1 MIKSTIKAKVNNIF
15 LATILFFTGGMILQA
30 QAPEVGDITRDNPV
44 SQMTNST
51 SLTWEVQFD
60 KIIDNNSFTTDDLT
74 LTTVSGDASGSIS
87 SISGTGNTYTV
98 NVNSV
103 DGDGTLRLDFTGEVE
118 DFSNNSSQNNF
129 TTGET
134 YLLDNTAPTV
144 LSITVD
150 SPATSPTNSS
160 TATWQVT
167 FSEDVSGSIMTSDFT
182 KNGTPTGTISSV
194 TMVSSTV
201 YNVTM
206 TSIAGDGNLTIDF
219 TGTAVDQT
227 GNNSTESFEKGETI
241 EFDNTA
247 AEVEEITR
255 NNPSSQSTNNSTLVW
270 EVVFSEDIQAGT
282 LTTSDFLLNG
292 EPSGTISSV
301 NGNGDTYTVTVTS
314 VSGDGSLQL
323 DYSGDVTDLVG
334 NSGTSKFTEGEN
346 YILDNTNPEVVSITR
361 SNPTSTSVNQSSVT
375 YNVRFSESVTSAS
388 VSTAD
393 FSVRSTGTANG
404 SISSV
409 SGSGSSYNVTV
420 TNVRGDGNLFVD
432 FVGTVTDLVGN
443 NGSTNYNRGENY
455 IITSPFVTSIR
466 RSNPSNTITNANSVT
481 FQVTYSKSVNSS
493 TVNTS
498 DFEVVTT
505 GTVSGNV
512 SSVTGSGTTYFVTV
526 NSIDGDG
533 QLSINFTG
541 EVDDNGGNP
550 SVSTFEEGEYYTIDN
565 TYPTIELVTI
575 FGDNGNGEV
584 YTGDYVYVN
593 YRTSE
598 TTSITVASIERDTDV
613 DTYTDGTN
621 GQVSYMLT
629 NQNAEGPIEFTIT
642 VDDEAGNRVTFTETT
657 DGSEVV
663 FVKTPPNIIIID
675 QPKDIVE
682 CVGSTDRFFS
692 VIAAPS
698 DRYFEI
704 AYRWWKDGSPVSD
717 AKIQN
722 GLLALDTLDY
732 NMSGLYTVEIWAI
745 DTMKAGTS
753 AEAQRISESV
763 YSTPANLYVLQRPEF
778 LSPVPNVTA
787 AVGTNHTFTFD
798 AHFYGE
804 HNMEDPTYWT
814 QIDWYKG
821 DVELEDGDRYEGTNA
836 SILSIENLQ
845 ADDYADDYRVRLIG
859 ECDTVWSNNFAI
871 SAEPEINIT
880 AQPISVEGCVD
891 DVVQITTEA
900 TVTVQGTNIMYQWM
914 VNGAPIMDEAGKFSG
929 TNTPNLNV
937 TLTTDLGYDGTE
949 EYTCMIYPEGYMD
962 NSVITDAAMITWKTA
977 PLITTDLNTDY
988 SVEEEQAITM
998 TIAVDGENLTY
1009 TWMKDGVD
1017 LGNNMDSYEITSATM
1032 DDAGEYMV
1040 TITNDCGEVMS
1051 TTATLVV
1058 TAKTVATSVTADHGL
1073 GLEQNY
1079 PNPVIDNT
1087 TIRFNSE
1094 VSGQAVLTLTDMMGN
1109 TVTNLFNGYVTANSP
1124 ITSNINT
1131 NQLNLTSGTYFV
1143 TLRMGSKVETIQI
1156 SVIK

>member
-74 LTTVSGDASGSIS
+74 LTTVSGDANGSIS

-103 DGDGTLRLDFTGEVE
+103 SGDGTLRLDFTGEVE
-118 DFSNNSSQNNF
+118 DFSNNTSQNNF
-129 TTGET
+129 TSGET
-134 YLLDNTAPTV
+134 YILDNTAPSV

-167 FSEDVSGSIMTSDFT
+167 FSEDVSGSIATSDFT
-182 KNGTPTGTISSV
+182 KNGSPSGTISSV
-194 TMVSSTV
+194 TMVSPTV

-206 TSIAGDGNLTIDF
+206 TSITGDGELTIDF

-227 GNNSTESFEKGETI
+227 GNNSTETFEEDETI

-255 NNPSSQSTNNSTLVW
+255 NNPSSQSTNNSTLIW
-270 EVVFSEDIQAGT
+270 EVVFSEDIQPGT
-282 LTTSDFLLNG
+282 LTTSDFVLNG

-334 NSGTSKFTEGEN
+334 NSGISKFTEGEN

-466 RSNPSNTITNANSVT
+466 RSNPSNAITNANSVT

-505 GTVSGNV
+505 GTVSGNI
-512 SSVTGSGTTYFVTV
+512 SSVSGSGTNFFVTV
-526 NSIDGDG
+526 NSIEGDG
-533 QLSINFTG
+533 QLSINFMG

-550 SVSTFEEGEYYTIDN
+550 SVSTFEEGENYDIDN

-598 TTSITVASIERDTDV
+598 TTSITVASIEGDTDV
-613 DTYTDGTN
+613 DTYTDGTS

-657 DGSEVV
+657 DDSEVT

-682 CVGSTDRFFS
+682 CVGSTDKFFS

-745 DTMKAGTS
+745 DTMKAGDDAVS
-753 AEAQRISESV
+753 QRISESV

-787 AVGTNHTFTFD
+787 TVGTSHTFTFD

-804 HNMEDPTYWT
+804 HNMEDPSYWT

-821 DVELEDGDRYEGTNA
+821 NVELEDNDRYEGTNA
-836 SILSIENLQ
+836 SILTIENLQ

-859 ECDTVWSNNFAI
+859 ECDTVWSNNFSI
-871 SAEPEINIT
+871 SAEPEVNIT
-880 AQPISVEGCVD
+880 AQPISVDGCVD

-949 EYTCMIYPEGYMD
+949 EYTCMIYPEGYID
-962 NSVITDAAMITWKTA
+962 NSVVTDAAMITWKTA
-977 PLITTDLNTDY
+977 PFISADLNSDY
-988 SVEEEQAITM
+988 SVEEEQAITLA
-998 TIAVDGENLTY
+998 IAADGENLTY
-1009 TWMKDGVD
+1009 TWMKDGND
-1017 LGNNMDSYEITSATM
+1017 LGNDQATYDITSATM

-1094 VSGQAVLTLTDMMGN
+1094 VSGQAVLALTDMMGN
-1109 TVTNLFNGYVTANSP
+1109 TVTNLFNGFVTANSP
-1124 ITSNINT
+1124 ITTNINT

>member
-1 MIKSTIKAKVNNIF
+1 M
-15 LATILFFTGGMILQA
+15 TG
-30 QAPEVGDITRDNPV
+30 IT
-44 SQMTNST
+44 
-51 SLTWEVQFD
+51 
-60 KIIDNNSFTTDDLT
+60 
-74 LTTVSGDASGSIS
+74 
-87 SISGTGNTYTV
+87 
-98 NVNSV
+98 
-103 DGDGTLRLDFTGEVE
+103 GDGE
-118 DFSNNSSQNNF
+118 
-129 TTGET
+129 
-134 YLLDNTAPTV
+134 
-144 LSITVD
+144 
-150 SPATSPTNSS
+150 
-160 TATWQVT
+160 
-167 FSEDVSGSIMTSDFT
+167 
-182 KNGTPTGTISSV
+182 
-194 TMVSSTV
+194 
-201 YNVTM
+201 
-206 TSIAGDGNLTIDF
+206 LTIDF

-227 GNNSTESFEKGETI
+227 GNNSTETFEEDETI

-255 NNPSSQSTNNSTLVW
+255 NNPSSQSTNNSTLIW
-270 EVVFSEDIQAGT
+270 EVVFSEDIQPGT
-282 LTTSDFLLNG
+282 LTTSDFVLNG

-334 NSGTSKFTEGEN
+334 NSGISKFTEGEN

-466 RSNPSNTITNANSVT
+466 RSNPSNAITNANSVT

-505 GTVSGNV
+505 GTVSGNI
-512 SSVTGSGTTYFVTV
+512 SSVSGSGTNFFVTV
-526 NSIDGDG
+526 NSIEGDG
-533 QLSINFTG
+533 QLSINFMG

-550 SVSTFEEGEYYTIDN
+550 SVSTFEEGENYDIDN

-598 TTSITVASIERDTDV
+598 TTSITVASIEGDTDV
-613 DTYTDGTN
+613 DTYTDGTS

-657 DGSEVV
+657 DDSEVT

-682 CVGSTDRFFS
+682 CVGSTDKFFS

-745 DTMKAGTS
+745 DTMKAGDDAVS
-753 AEAQRISESV
+753 QRISESV

-787 AVGTNHTFTFD
+787 TVGTSHTFTFD

-804 HNMEDPTYWT
+804 HNMEDPSYWT

-821 DVELEDGDRYEGTNA
+821 NVELEDNDRYEGTNA
-836 SILSIENLQ
+836 SILTIENLQ

-859 ECDTVWSNNFAI
+859 ECDTVWSNNFSI
-871 SAEPEINIT
+871 SAEPEVNIT
-880 AQPISVEGCVD
+880 AQPISVDGCVD

-949 EYTCMIYPEGYMD
+949 EYTCMIYPEGYID
-962 NSVITDAAMITWKTA
+962 NSVVTDAAMITWKTA
-977 PLITTDLNTDY
+977 PFISADLNSDY
-988 SVEEEQAITM
+988 SVEEEQAITLA
-998 TIAVDGENLTY
+998 IAADGENLTY
-1009 TWMKDGVD
+1009 TWMKDGND
-1017 LGNNMDSYEITSATM
+1017 LGNDQATYDITSATM

-1094 VSGQAVLTLTDMMGN
+1094 VSGQAVLALTDMMGN
-1109 TVTNLFNGYVTANSP
+1109 TVTNLFNGFVTANSP
-1124 ITSNINT
+1124 ITTNINT